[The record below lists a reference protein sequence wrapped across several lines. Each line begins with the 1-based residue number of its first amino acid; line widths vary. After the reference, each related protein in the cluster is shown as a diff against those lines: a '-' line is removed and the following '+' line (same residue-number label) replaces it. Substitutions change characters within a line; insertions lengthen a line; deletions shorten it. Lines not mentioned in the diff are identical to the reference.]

1 MHHYK
6 YSLTVFF
13 AIFMILAGIMHFVK
27 PRFYNR
33 FIPKFIPSLFANYL
47 AGILEVL
54 LGIGLLIPQYQQ
66 MAGKG
71 MFYLMLFFL
80 PIHVLDVFKEKPAI
94 GSKQLAIIRI
104 PIQCLFI
111 YWTWQLSK

>member
-1 MHHYK
+1 MNHYK
-6 YSLTVFF
+6 YYSTILLAV
-13 AIFMILAGIMHFVK
+13 FMIFAGIMHFIK

-33 FIPKFIPSLFANYL
+33 FIPDFIPKLFANYL
-47 AGILEVL
+47 AGIIEVL
-54 LGIGLLIPQYQQ
+54 LGIGLLFPQYQQ

-94 GSKQLAIIRI
+94 GSKKLAIIRI
-104 PIQCLFI
+104 PVQFILI
-111 YWTWQLSK
+111 YWTWHLSK